1 VVKVPKKRVLKGET
15 VSPRALQSQLDILT
29 DALNKLNSSPLAGA
43 ILIEGVIITSA
54 GNTTVQH
61 KLQRLLKGWSPGTT
75 DSNLNVVEVSSD
87 KDNLILKGVKRSGAP
102 IGTVEL
108 RINLL
113 VY

>member
-43 ILIEGVIITSA
+43 ILIEGVIISSA
-54 GNTTVQH
+54 VNTTVPH
-61 KLQRLLKGWSPGTT
+61 KLQRVPKGWFAST
-75 DSNLNVVEVSSD
+75 SSASLHAIEVSSD
-87 KDNLILKGVKRSGAP
+87 KDNLILKGVKSASAP
-102 IGTVEL
+102 LGTVEL